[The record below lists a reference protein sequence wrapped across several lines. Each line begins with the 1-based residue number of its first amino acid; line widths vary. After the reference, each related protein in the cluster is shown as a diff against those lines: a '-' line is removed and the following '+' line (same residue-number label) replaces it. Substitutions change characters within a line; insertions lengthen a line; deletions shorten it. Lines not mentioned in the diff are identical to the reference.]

1 LNPWNGRKSVAFLAL
16 INGGVAMWRHGLG
29 VFLAVFGA
37 ILFLGLDAGTSESS
51 ADPQGKSPVSQF
63 EIIRAAAD
71 AYAQSGELSEVT
83 AKQLYQNLTD
93 GKEANDPLILNV
105 YEPNSELPNV
115 YAKGHIP
122 GAVKIPWGLALS
134 EKEFLVLRGGYARE
148 GYMTKLPKDKQIVVY
163 SYNGHLGD
171 QLATLLKLVGYDAKN
186 LKWGIT
192 SWTRDKAVAPGRYEQ
207 SQDCTAQRVDDTTN
221 EATGQFALPVVR
233 NTASGDPREIIRAA
247 AEAFA
252 KSGKDVTISADDLF
266 NRQRDHNPAN
276 RPLILNVD
284 DVAVYSKGHIFGA
297 VNIPYKV
304 LFKSDNLRKLNNKK
318 QIVVYS
324 HDGHAGNQATALLNI
339 LGYDAMSL
347 KWGLASWTC
356 RKDLTADRYDE
367 SKDCLDYV
375 LATGPL
381 PLGEQSYY

>member
-1 LNPWNGRKSVAFLAL
+1 
-16 INGGVAMWRHGLG
+16 MWRHISRI
-29 VFLAVFGA
+29 FLAIFGA
-37 ILFLGLDAGTSESS
+37 LLLLGLDAGTSESS
-51 ADPQGKSPVSQF
+51 SDPQGKSPVSQF

-83 AKQLYQNLTD
+83 ARELYQNLTD

-105 YEPNSELPNV
+105 YEPNSELPDV

-122 GAVKIPWGLALS
+122 GAIKVPWGVALS

-186 LKWGIT
+186 LKWGMT

-207 SQDCTAQRVDDTTN
+207 SQDCTAQRVDDTAN
-221 EATGQFALPVVR
+221 EATEQFALPDVR
-233 NTASGDPREIIRAA
+233 NTASGIPREIIRAA

-252 KSGKDVTISADDLF
+252 KSGKDVTVSADGLF
-266 NRQRDHNPAN
+266 NRQRDRNPAN
-276 RPLILNVD
+276 RPLVLNVD
-284 DVAVYSKGHIFGA
+284 DAAVYSKGHISGA

-304 LFKSDNLRKLNNKK
+304 LFKRDNLRKLNTKK
-318 QIVVYS
+318 QIVLYS
-324 HDGHAGNQATALLNI
+324 QDGHAGNQATALLNI
-339 LGYDAMSL
+339 LGYDAVSL

-356 RKDLTADRYDE
+356 RKDLIADRYDE